1 MNKRLLSVILSAMM
15 LFTCSGIV
23 CASEDPSD
31 AQISDPI
38 EISLDTSEEE
48 DFSSFDNDAAFD
60 AYVDEAFENGE
71 LPTEIEI
78 DDIDNAGATRYAKR
92 LTGLDLTLYKLLG
105 KKIVSVANGSL
116 TSTVFSFSLSDMGL
130 KSEYTAAEL
139 GVSGKLYDFDNY
151 QYTDACINAVQKKFG
166 ISPSKIIYGLLEDC
180 PYEMYWF
187 DKTYGFDIDSLQIQ
201 VEQRSGKQYLKLLG
215 SYSFKLPVAKE
226 YSYAG
231 RTGTYVMG
239 ATPAKVKTAIT
250 NANNI
255 IKKYENS
262 VDYYKMLGYKNE
274 IGLLNTYNMAAVD
287 ENWDYGNAWQL
298 IWVFDGDKSTNV
310 VCEGYAKAF
319 RYLCDRTKFNDP
331 NVYCTCVTGEVT
343 HDGEGGAHMWNVVH
357 MGNGKNYLVDPTW
370 CDSEISTT
378 PSNDYFMRGYTSYL
392 KVKERDPQT
401 RTSFETMQYSFKTPY
416 GTTTYTYDYY
426 TIYMYPLASGA
437 LYLANSNYQLSS
449 PTSTP
454 KNLAISGLRATSA
467 GKNKVKL
474 TWAATEGADGYLV
487 YGQKNGKYAYVG
499 MTTTGTSFTDTKA
512 ISSDYNYYWVFPY
525 YLDAN
530 DNMRP
535 GKCAKYVF
543 AKGVCPAVTNLKAS
557 SVKGG
562 VKLTWTASAGAEG
575 YLVYGIVNGQPYK
588 YLGMTTK
595 GTTFTDSKASATDF
609 NYYWVYPYFKDASGN
624 MVVGLTGKY
633 TYGRALK

>member
-15 LFTCSGIV
+15 VFTCSGIV
-23 CASEDPSD
+23 CASNDSSEEKSEVL
-31 AQISDPI
+31 
-38 EISLDTSEEE
+38 EIALNTSEEE
-48 DFSSFDNDAAFD
+48 DLSGFDNQAAFD

-78 DDIDNAGATRYAKR
+78 DDTDNAGATRYAKK
-92 LTGLDLTLYKLLG
+92 LSGMDLTLYKLLG
-105 KKIVSVANGSL
+105 KKIAAVANGSL
-116 TSTVFSFSLSDMGL
+116 TSTIISFSISDMGL

-139 GVSGKLYDFDNY
+139 GVSGNLYNFTTG
-151 QYTDACINAVQKKFG
+151 QFTDECINAVQHKFA
-166 ISPSKIIYGLLEDC
+166 ITPSKIIYGLLEDC

-187 DKTYGFDIDSLQIQ
+187 DKTYGYDVDTIQIQ
-201 VEQRSGKQYLKLLG
+201 VVKRSGKQYLQLLG
-215 SYSFKLPVAKE
+215 SYTFKLPVAKE

-231 RTGTYVMG
+231 RTGTFVMG

-255 IKKYENS
+255 LKKYESHN
-262 VDYYKMLGYKNE
+262 DFYKMLGYKNE

-319 RYLCDRTKFNDP
+319 RYLCDRTKFADP
-331 NVYCTCVTGEVT
+331 EVYCTCVTGEVS
-343 HDGEGGAHMWNVVH
+343 HDGEGGGHMWNIVH

-370 CDSEISTT
+370 CDSEITTT
-378 PSNDYFMRGYTSYL
+378 PSNDYFMKGYSTSS
-392 KVKERDPQT
+392 KVTQKDPST
-401 RTSFETMQYSFKTPY
+401 RQSYTTMQYSINTPY
-416 GTTTYTYDYY
+416 GATTYTYDFY
-426 TIYMYPLASGA
+426 TIYMYPLASGN

-454 KNLAISGLRATSA
+454 KSLSISGLKAAAA

-474 TWAATEGADGYLV
+474 TWSKTTGADGYLI

-499 MTTTGTSFTDTKA
+499 MTTSGTSYTDTKA
-512 ISSDYNYYWVFPY
+512 ISNDYNFYWVFPY

-535 GKCAKYVF
+535 GACAKYVY

-562 VKLTWTASAGAEG
+562 VKLSWTASAGAEG
-575 YLVYGIVNGQPYK
+575 YLVYGIVNGKAYK
-588 YLGMTTK
+588 YLGMTTS
-595 GTTFTDSKASATDF
+595 GTTFTDKTASATQY
-609 NYYWVYPYFKDASGN
+609 NYYWVYPYYKDASGN